1 METYK
6 SGLNA
11 ELTAISPCTLQL
23 TATVPAEVGKKAYN
37 RHLDYYSKHVQKPGF
52 RAGHIPQSMILSL
65 HGKAILSDTAAYLAN
80 QAVEEVVAEKKLTW
94 NVSNGLLSSYWFAPQ
109 SIGFTSPSVGFAP
122 SKTSTLPANVIVL

>member
-11 ELTAISPCTLQL
+11 ELTTISPCTLQL

-52 RAGHIPQSMILSL
+52 RAGHVPQSMILSL
-65 HGKAILSDTAAYLAN
+65 HGKEILSDTAAYLAN
-80 QAVEEVVAEKKLTW
+80 QARKSSPRRSSPWPARLTLRATAFR
-94 NVSNGLLSSYWFAPQ
+94 SMFPDRISLSRPPSK
-109 SIGFTSPSVGFAP
+109 SSPSSSFPNTRG
-122 SKTSTLPANVIVL
+122 